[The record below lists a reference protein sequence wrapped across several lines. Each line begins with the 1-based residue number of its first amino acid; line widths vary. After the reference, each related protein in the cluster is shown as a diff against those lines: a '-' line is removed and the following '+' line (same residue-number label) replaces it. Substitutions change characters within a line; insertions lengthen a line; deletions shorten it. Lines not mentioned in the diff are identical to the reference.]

1 MEKEERQPEEE
12 RGTERGRRRRDDGE
26 MQRMRGECE
35 KEKDR
40 EKGARKREDN
50 KGEEM
55 RGQGDREMEIELLG
69 GEMHYSCP
77 GVSVGVWAKGQ
88 WELSLGCLW
97 GYLTVHTARSFPS
110 ILVGEYASV
119 WSFPVSA

>member
-55 RGQGDREMEIELLG
+55 RGQGDREMKIELLEG
-69 GEMHYSCP
+69 GN
-77 GVSVGVWAKGQ
+77 A
-88 WELSLGCLW
+88 L
-97 GYLTVHTARSFPS
+97 
-110 ILVGEYASV
+110 
-119 WSFPVSA
+119 

>member
-12 RGTERGRRRRDDGE
+12 RGTERGRGRRDDRE

-40 EKGARKREDN
+40 EKGARKRDDN

-69 GEMHYSCP
+69 GKSLQLSRCQC
-77 GVSVGVWAKGQ
+77 W
-88 WELSLGCLW
+88 SLGKGPVGAEPWVFVGLPA
-97 GYLTVHTARSFPS
+97 VHTARSFPS
-110 ILVGEYASV
+110 ILVGEYAWV